1 MRTAIFSAS
10 FDQLDAI
17 REFMNH
23 ASKDAGMDE
32 PGRCAVEMAT
42 DEACSNI
49 IEHAYQG
56 LSAGEIECVCEYDE
70 QTFTIILR
78 DHGQP
83 FDMSSIP
90 MPDLTN
96 ALENRKVGG
105 LGVFLIR
112 ELMDEVRYENKGK
125 LGNILT
131 LKKKITR

>member
-1 MRTAIFSAS
+1 MRTAIFSAC
-10 FDQLDAI
+10 FDQLDSI
-17 REFMNH
+17 REFVNH
-23 ASKDAGMDE
+23 ATRDAGMDE
-32 PGRCAVEMAT
+32 PGRCAVEMAA

-56 LSAGEIECVCEYDE
+56 LSMGEIECLCEFDDVA
-70 QTFTIILR
+70 FTIILR

-90 MPDLTN
+90 VPDLTN

-112 ELMDEVRYENKGK
+112 ELMDEVSYESKGK

-131 LKKKITR
+131 LKKKLTR